1 MTTVQTAAARR
12 VSYQFER
19 LGRVEER
26 AAPRDR
32 EIGLLD

>member
-1 MTTVQTAAARR
+1 

-19 LGRVEER
+19 LGRIEER